1 MEGCGDKVS
10 LLTRYYYLGLIRL
23 EYQQRMN
30 QLDKNK
36 ENRTK
41 LLGYLTPIITDYA
54 ENNRIEPDV
63 CYEVCHE
70 LELVMIEKCK
80 AKGMD
85 AHELKK
91 HKQAAE
97 ANFRASKESL

>member
-1 MEGCGDKVS
+1 
-10 LLTRYYYLGLIRL
+10 
-23 EYQQRMN
+23 MN

-36 ENRTK
+36 EDRAK

-80 AKGMD
+80 AKDMD
-85 AHELKK
+85 AYELKK

-97 ANFRASKESL
+97 ANFRASKESLKHR

>member
-1 MEGCGDKVS
+1 
-10 LLTRYYYLGLIRL
+10 
-23 EYQQRMN
+23 MN
-30 QLDKNK
+30 QLNKDK
-36 ENRTK
+36 EDRVK

-85 AHELKK
+85 AYELKK

-97 ANFRASKESL
+97 ANFRASKESLKHR

>member
-1 MEGCGDKVS
+1 MIKKEDRAKPWVS
-10 LLTRYYYLGLIRL
+10 YSYY
-23 EYQQRMN
+23 
-30 QLDKNK
+30 
-36 ENRTK
+36 
-41 LLGYLTPIITDYA
+41 TDYA

-85 AHELKK
+85 AFELKK

-97 ANFRASKESL
+97 ANFRASKESLKHR

>member
-1 MEGCGDKVS
+1 
-10 LLTRYYYLGLIRL
+10 
-23 EYQQRMN
+23 MN

-36 ENRTK
+36 EDRVK

-54 ENNRIEPDV
+54 ENNRIEPGV

-85 AHELKK
+85 AYELKK
-91 HKQAAE
+91 LKQAAE
-97 ANFRASKESL
+97 ANFRASKESLKRR

>member
-1 MEGCGDKVS
+1 
-10 LLTRYYYLGLIRL
+10 LIKIR
-23 EYQQRMN
+23 
-30 QLDKNK
+30 
-36 ENRTK
+36 RTEQNS
-41 LLGYLTPIITDYA
+41 LGYLTPIITDYA

-85 AHELKK
+85 ADELKK

-97 ANFRASKESL
+97 ANFRASKESLKQR

>member
-1 MEGCGDKVS
+1 
-10 LLTRYYYLGLIRL
+10 
-23 EYQQRMN
+23 MN

-36 ENRTK
+36 EDRVK

-85 AHELKK
+85 VKK
-91 HKQAAE
+91 LKQAAE
-97 ANFRASKESL
+97 ANFRASKESLKHR